1 MGSLR
6 GRVGSR
12 LDGPLLV
19 AGGWAFLM
27 PRDAFYM
34 ACKGGKTDVV
44 RRLIAEG
51 ADPNTVDQ
59 GFPALFGA
67 AQYGHTAAVKL
78 LLAANASVDAPNTD
92 GTTPL
97 FFAAENGHTAA
108 LELLLAAKAGVD
120 TPKKDGA
127 TPLFVAAFQGHLDVV
142 RLLLLGG
149 ADPTKE
155 WRGQT
160 PLASAEKKGR
170 AATVALLRDPPQ
182 PLPLRA
188 AEGRLALA
196 TSCNER
202 LGDGSPLQ
210 PLPFELLACIG
221 QHVQHAVLC
230 ACLGEARMVVAF
242 LASCAG
248 ADDTTARTC
257 LGQASWDAPLAI
269 ERFLAPP
276 PAGEEGEVSEDDS
289 GSDADYSEAFDDGKR
304 PWEDTMGSDDAKR
317 PR

>member
-1 MGSLR
+1 MGDAL
-6 GRVGSR
+6 V
-12 LDGPLLV
+12 LACNDGKV
-19 AGGWAFLM
+19 DAVRQFL
-27 PRDAFYM
+27 
-34 ACKGGKTDVV
+34 
-44 RRLIAEG
+44 AEG
-51 ADPNTVDQ
+51 ADPNTVHSQ
-59 GFPALFGA
+59 GFPALCMA
-67 AQYGHTAAVKL
+67 AQKGHTAAIEL
-78 LLAANASVDAPNTD
+78 LLAAKAIVDASGKN
-92 GTTPL
+92 GATPL
-97 FFAAENGHTAA
+97 NIAAQNGHTAA
-108 LELLLAAKAGVD
+108 IELLLAAKAGVD

-127 TPLFVAAFQGHLDVV
+127 TPLFVAALQGHLDVV

-210 PLPFELLACIG
+210 PLPFELLASIG

-304 PWEDTMGSDDAKR
+304 PWEDTMGSDHGR
-317 PR
+317 R

>member
-1 MGSLR
+1 MRAR
-6 GRVGSR
+6 GRSPQRGTTALALDPYLR
-12 LDGPLLV
+12 LRLRPHGIRFP
-19 AGGWAFLM
+19 F
-27 PRDAFYM
+27 PRQSVP
-34 ACKGGKTDVV
+34 CPSPVCG
-44 RRLIAEG
+44 
-51 ADPNTVDQ
+51 
-59 GFPALFGA
+59 
-67 AQYGHTAAVKL
+67 TASGVQ
-78 LLAANASVDAPNTD
+78 LLAANASVDAPNKD

-97 FFAAENGHTAA
+97 CIAAQNGHTAA
-108 LELLLAAKAGVD
+108 IELLLAAKAGVD

-127 TPLFVAAFQGHLDVV
+127 TPLNIAAFQGHLDVV

>member
-1 MGSLR
+1 MG
-6 GRVGSR
+6 
-12 LDGPLLV
+12 
-19 AGGWAFLM
+19 
-27 PRDAFYM
+27 DAFVQ
-34 ACKGGKTDVV
+34 ACNDGKVDAV
-44 RRLIAEG
+44 RQFLAEG
-51 ADPNTVDQ
+51 ADPNTVHSQ
-59 GFPALFGA
+59 GFPALCMA
-67 AQYGHTAAVKL
+67 AQKGHTAAIEL
-78 LLAANASVDAPNTD
+78 LLAAKATVDTTNKD
-92 GTTPL
+92 GVTPL
-97 FFAAENGHTAA
+97 YIAAQNGHTAA
-108 LELLLAAKAGVD
+108 IELLLAAKAGVD

-248 ADDTTARTC
+248 ADDTTARIC

>member
-1 MGSLR
+1 MG
-6 GRVGSR
+6 
-12 LDGPLLV
+12 
-19 AGGWAFLM
+19 
-27 PRDAFYM
+27 DAFVQ
-34 ACKGGKTDVV
+34 ACNDGKVDAV
-44 RRLIAEG
+44 RQFLAEG
-51 ADPNTVDQ
+51 ADPNTVHSQ
-59 GFPALFGA
+59 GFPALCMA
-67 AQYGHTAAVKL
+67 AQKGHTAAIEL
-78 LLAANASVDAPNTD
+78 LLAAKATVDTTNKD
-92 GTTPL
+92 GVTPL
-97 FFAAENGHTAA
+97 YIAAQNGHTAA
-108 LELLLAAKAGVD
+108 IELLLAAKAGVD

-127 TPLFVAAFQGHLDVV
+127 TPLNIAAFQGHLDVV